1 LLGTPQ
7 TREESPEQDVD
18 VLGMALRQRQQRD
31 GLLDGRDATAQ
42 RQRDGRVKGTGD
54 GCLQGNGTWQAPA
67 AFESISVGERVAE
80 RSSTLAYQAWI
91 DDVAISNSAR
101 IGCPPAQ

>member
-1 LLGTPQ
+1 VPNKTWMCWEWRFDSANNEMDFWMDGTLL
-7 TREESPEQDVD
+7 RS
-18 VLGMALRQRQQRD
+18 
-31 GLLDGRDATAQ
+31 
-42 RQRDGRVKGTGD
+42 VKGTGD

-80 RSSTLAYQAWI
+80 RSSTIAYQAWI

-101 IGCPPAQ
+101 VGFPPAQ